1 MLEPGAKFFMLDM
14 GGGWERVCYQPR
26 FPAGAKTPDVFPSA
40 VSARYFGGGGY
51 LTGTAAGKQIPSV
64 LVLEMSRWHS
74 CIYYSIPDRVSIS
87 SLVPSPPV
95 KHTVEGVVDRGA

>member
-1 MLEPGAKFFMLDM
+1 MCVTSPGSLLGPRPLMFFLRQSPP
-14 GGGWERVCYQPR
+14 G
-26 FPAGAKTPDVFPSA
+26 TL
-40 VSARYFGGGGY
+40 GGGGY